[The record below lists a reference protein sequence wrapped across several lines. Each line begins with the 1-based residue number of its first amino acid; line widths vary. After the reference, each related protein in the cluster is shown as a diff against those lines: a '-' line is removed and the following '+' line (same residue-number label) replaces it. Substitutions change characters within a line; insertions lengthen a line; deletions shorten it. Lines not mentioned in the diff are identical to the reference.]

1 MVIQSQSSREKK
13 GKKRLP
19 NIWLKQ
25 ELLMIQTLAKSTMM
39 FVSIVASHWTQRHQ
53 WFENFVRKLSKKLL
67 TISRNST
74 NFSLDWFVKRY
85 NFNCWIVTGMVLS
98 APFLIWMSYMGP
110 DERTSA
116 VILLVT
122 YWTVQSLNN
131 SGFRVNHIDIA
142 PRYLLQRVGFFF

>member
-1 MVIQSQSSREKK
+1 
-13 GKKRLP
+13 
-19 NIWLKQ
+19 
-25 ELLMIQTLAKSTMM
+25 
-39 FVSIVASHWTQRHQ
+39 
-53 WFENFVRKLSKKLL
+53 
-67 TISRNST
+67 
-74 NFSLDWFVKRY
+74 
-85 NFNCWIVTGMVLS
+85 MVLS

-142 PRYLLQRVGFFF
+142 PRYLLQGVGLKKKIRWKDDTSQATTLPKMNQNYTNFFD

>member
-1 MVIQSQSSREKK
+1 MIRTRVVNDTNTSQIYYDVRINC
-13 GKKRLP
+13 GF
-19 NIWLKQ
+19 
-25 ELLMIQTLAKSTMM
+25 TLNST
-39 FVSIVASHWTQRHQ
+39 SQ

-142 PRYLLQRVGFFF
+142 PRYLLQRVGFFKNTLEG